1 MRTEEESYVMTPR
14 HSSWEI
20 GFDLSDDR
28 GRGQSFEIV
37 LC

>member
-1 MRTEEESYVMTPR
+1 MQTEDVYLVDSPR

-28 GRGQSFEIV
+28 GRGRNLKFY
-37 LC
+37 L